1 MVRQPTTLTPKVP
14 QGNPE
19 ATCPCTNLDSKYLAT
34 PPMKLPDPTKRSIF
48 SITIKKLLDS
58 KTRESPP
65 GKILPYSFYPVKTGQ
80 NPVACN
86 KQRSLVND
94 GKSGKP
100 SCRNPPKDQKALC
113 RRMFFLTGKCL
124 PFSEKSHLEIFSSA
138 KAQKNGRNR
147 FPIFTWPLPSCHKD
161 TILSVKLPIIKQK
174 NNPTSYNA

>member
-34 PPMKLPDPTKRSIF
+34 PPMKLPDPTKRSVF

-80 NPVACN
+80 FPVACTQATPPSSTMA
-86 KQRSLVND
+86 KAASPPAGILR
-94 GKSGKP
+94 KTKKP
-100 SCRNPPKDQKALC
+100 FAGGC
-113 RRMFFLTGKCL
+113 
-124 PFSEKSHLEIFSSA
+124 FSSQENVCLS
-138 KAQKNGRNR
+138 QKSPTWRYFHLLKHRKTDATDFR
-147 FPIFTWPLPSCHKD
+147 FSHGPYHPVTKIRYYP
-161 TILSVKLPIIKQK
+161 
-174 NNPTSYNA
+174 